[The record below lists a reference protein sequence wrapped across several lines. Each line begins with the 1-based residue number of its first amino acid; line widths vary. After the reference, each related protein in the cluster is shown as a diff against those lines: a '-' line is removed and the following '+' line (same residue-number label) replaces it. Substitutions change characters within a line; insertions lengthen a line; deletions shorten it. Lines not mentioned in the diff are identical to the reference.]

1 MILLKDSGGVNVCM
15 NIMIDTES
23 VYIEEC
29 DIIRIRGVNDID
41 IGNWVRLFWNQNG
54 V

>member
-1 MILLKDSGGVNVCM
+1 MILLKDSGGVNVYM
-15 NIMIDTES
+15 YIKIDTES
-23 VYIEEC
+23 LYIQEYDET
-29 DIIRIRGVNDID
+29 RGVNDID